1 MQNPTNLAANKP
13 FGHKTCMEFSGR
25 GTVEVDT
32 EWHWFFYFNS
42 TPPIYLLC
50 VDLNVN
56 KTRSDLM
63 FSAKRSPEG
72 FLKSTLRE
80 CAHRKETQTR
90 NDTQGQASTP
100 IKQASGKP
108 LDQSHQTEGIHHKR
122 KPTWLHVKIPYIKPA
137 RLQASSTVH
146 TRTHTT
152 EKGDILT
159 RSVQGTY
166 LKTCSSCLF
175 EAAE

>member
-1 MQNPTNLAANKP
+1 MALVLLLQ
-13 FGHKTCMEFSGR
+13 FG
-25 GTVEVDT
+25 
-32 EWHWFFYFNS
+32 
-42 TPPIYLLC
+42 PPIYLLC

-80 CAHRKETQTR
+80 CAHHKKTQTR

-108 LDQSHQTEGIHHKR
+108 IDQSHQTEGIHHKH
-122 KPTWLHVKIPYIKPA
+122 KPT
-137 RLQASSTVH
+137 
-146 TRTHTT
+146 
-152 EKGDILT
+152 
-159 RSVQGTY
+159 
-166 LKTCSSCLF
+166 
-175 EAAE
+175 